1 MFGVTP
7 CRTSRQAFWYL
18 WVAYFSL
25 YLCRLNL
32 AAALPAML
40 RAEGFSVAQGG
51 WIGSG
56 FFACYAIGQVVN
68 GFSSDHFGPRRMLAL
83 GLLGSAV
90 VNLAFSSSHGLE
102 WLVVLWALNGFF
114 QSMGWPACVRAMADW
129 FPLGKRG
136 RLFGLFATS
145 YHAGN
150 ISALLLSGWICA
162 TMHWRNAFLIP
173 SIPLFAV
180 ALLFY
185 LGFRNRPAGAHSGE
199 SQTVEKRSAAPPPS
213 AFGALFSWRLL
224 LVGLSV
230 SAMSVVGYGFL
241 FWAPTYLAESRN
253 LTAFGASKQSLFL
266 PLAGAVSVAFSGWVT
281 DVFFHSR
288 RMPAIAIMSA
298 VAALL
303 VFLFPRLPLTHTW
316 QVVAYLS
323 TVGLFAYGPHGL
335 LVGVVAMDL
344 VPREMSGRAAGILD
358 AFGYL
363 GAMVTGAG
371 TGWLAQHHGWPA
383 VFPVWSAS
391 LLLCAL
397 LCAANALSWRK
408 DDCAH

>member
-1 MFGVTP
+1 MLGVVLCQTP
-7 CRTSRQAFWYL
+7 RHAFWYL

-32 AAALPAML
+32 SAALPAML
-40 RAEGFSVAQGG
+40 RAEGFTVAQGG

-68 GFSSDHFGPRRMLAL
+68 GFSSDRFGPRRMLAL

-90 VNLAFSSSHGLE
+90 VNILFSFSQGIE
-102 WLVVLWALNGFF
+102 WLVALWALNGFF

-162 TMHWRNAFLIP
+162 TIHWRHAFLIP
-173 SIPLFAV
+173 SIPLFV
-180 ALLFY
+180 VGLLFY
-185 LGFRNRPAGAHSGE
+185 LGFRNRPAEASSEG
-199 SQTVEKRSAAPPPS
+199 SQEVVKRAAAPAPTDLR
-213 AFGALFSWRLL
+213 ALFSWRLL

-253 LTAFGASKQSLFL
+253 L
-266 PLAGAVSVAFSGWVT
+266 
-281 DVFFHSR
+281 
-288 RMPAIAIMSA
+288 
-298 VAALL
+298 
-303 VFLFPRLPLTHTW
+303 
-316 QVVAYLS
+316 
-323 TVGLFAYGPHGL
+323 
-335 LVGVVAMDL
+335 
-344 VPREMSGRAAGILD
+344 
-358 AFGYL
+358 
-363 GAMVTGAG
+363 
-371 TGWLAQHHGWPA
+371 
-383 VFPVWSAS
+383 
-391 LLLCAL
+391 
-397 LCAANALSWRK
+397 
-408 DDCAH
+408 